1 MSDISEFEKLCHGDI
16 AYHKN
21 IDGVTKRY
29 SGIVSTTSLTSEKG
43 TMRNAF
49 DEEDRLFDS
58 NTYNSVTLNTTMVVN
73 QAKYK
78 GEAYRAL
85 GLPENMVKIYL
96 EDNNIK
102 VNIDTS
108 DVLDADGNIKDNYRK
123 AKLINRLLQF
133 REERRLKVMINGE
146 PMSDAQLLDVAVKD
160 FENRYEGYLKN
171 DPSDAQSWV
180 TSQMFR
186 ALQQRKGAWNDVSEA
201 IYNLLTYYDKFGSDK
216 LTPRTIRLIQDNICK
231 VLNINY
237 DELVKKAKA
246 YDANKTN
253 LNSKEVRDYKGW
265 IFGIADKF
273 KFESPSLKYIYY
285 GYDQGRMDGLVTPIY
300 DKSSYKVL
308 WKIEV
313 EGHEIQQLYDFMQ
326 DSNVDVVKQETAV
339 KSGGLP
345 NFELFD
351 LNGKVD
357 RAALNASV
365 IQSQY
370 FSLLG
375 DQLNTASH
383 HTNDANL
390 LTQFMKVAMMNTNKD
405 RRYRVNG
412 VTVDGQML
420 QTFYK
425 AILDE
430 LTRRGSVKF
439 NKKWGI
445 NDNGVVD
452 KKAFMKSLQTMAQ
465 TENLPAETV
474 AAFQVDENGEF
485 KIQQQCQILLG

>member
-1 MSDISEFEKLCHGDI
+1 
-16 AYHKN
+16 
-21 IDGVTKRY
+21 
-29 SGIVSTTSLTSEKG
+29 
-43 TMRNAF
+43 
-49 DEEDRLFDS
+49 
-58 NTYNSVTLNTTMVVN
+58 
-73 QAKYK
+73 
-78 GEAYRAL
+78 
-85 GLPENMVKIYL
+85 
-96 EDNNIK
+96 
-102 VNIDTS
+102 
-108 DVLDADGNIKDNYRK
+108 
-123 AKLINRLLQF
+123 
-133 REERRLKVMINGE
+133 
-146 PMSDAQLLDVAVKD
+146 
-160 FENRYEGYLKN
+160 
-171 DPSDAQSWV
+171 
-180 TSQMFR
+180 
-186 ALQQRKGAWNDVSEA
+186 
-201 IYNLLTYYDKFGSDK
+201 
-216 LTPRTIRLIQDNICK
+216 
-231 VLNINY
+231 
-237 DELVKKAKA
+237 
-246 YDANKTN
+246 
-253 LNSKEVRDYKGW
+253 
-265 IFGIADKF
+265 
-273 KFESPSLKYIYY
+273 
-285 GYDQGRMDGLVTPIY
+285 MDGLTTPIY

-452 KKAFMKSLQTMAQ
+452 KKAFMKSL
-465 TENLPAETV
+465 
-474 AAFQVDENGEF
+474 
-485 KIQQQCQILLG
+485 